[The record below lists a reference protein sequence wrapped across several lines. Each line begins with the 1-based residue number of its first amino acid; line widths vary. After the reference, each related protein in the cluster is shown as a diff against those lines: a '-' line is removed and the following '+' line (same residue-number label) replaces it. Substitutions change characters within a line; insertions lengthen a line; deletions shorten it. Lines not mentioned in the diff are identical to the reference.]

1 VDRSGEG
8 LGRKDE
14 RAESDFDRGRNGGG
28 GTRCGDGKHAPLGV
42 RAAAPRLLQV
52 GRIGP
57 GTVRMGVKEKG
68 VEIREPEPTGQEGG
82 EQEQG
87 TKPAT
92 TRSDHAR
99 TLRKGSGFVY
109 RC

>member
-14 RAESDFDRGRNGGG
+14 RAESNFDRGRSGDC
-28 GTRCGDGKHAPLGV
+28 GTRRGDGKHAPFGV
-42 RAAAPRLLQV
+42 CAAASGLLQV

-57 GTVRMGVKEKG
+57 GPVGIGVKEEG
-68 VEIREPEPTGQEGG
+68 IEIRQPQPTDQEGG

-92 TRSDHAR
+92 TRSNHGR
-99 TLRKGSGFVY
+99 TLRQGSGFVY

>member
-1 VDRSGEG
+1 MDRSGEG

-14 RAESDFDRGRNGGG
+14 RTESDLDRGRTGRRGSGRGN
-28 GTRCGDGKHAPLGV
+28 GKHASLRV
-42 RAAAPRLLQV
+42 RAAAAGLLQV

-57 GTVRMGVKEKG
+57 GPMGIGVKEKG
-68 VEIREPEPTGQEGG
+68 IEIRQPEPTNQEGG

-92 TRSDHAR
+92 KWSDHAR

-109 RC
+109 